1 MTSSLTTKTV
11 SGIFWNGVQKFSTLG
26 IQLLITIIIARI
38 LSPEDYGLIG
48 MLSIFTALGIVIL
61 DSGFGQALI
70 RKQDATDTDYS
81 TIFFLQIIIGF
92 VIYIILFSLSP
103 FIAEFY
109 NTPRLENIAKII
121 FLVFPLNSL
130 GLIHSTLL
138 KKQLKFKSY
147 AKITILS
154 SLMSGIIGIIL
165 AYNGMGVWT
174 LVIQMLSQTLL
185 LNVFVWFVIK
195 WRPKFKFDFLSIKE
209 IAPFSLSLLGIGV
222 IKIIARNIYTLLIGK
237 FYPLNEVGFYNQAKR
252 FEEIPTQSITGIIQN
267 VSYPVLSTKQTDD
280 IRLRLGYRKIITQ
293 TMFIITPLMLI
304 LLAVADNLFYVLL
317 TEKWMPAVPYFRL
330 LCIFGLLYPLHSI
343 NENIL
348 KVKGKGKKLVIL
360 EVIKNIFLFVS
371 ILITLKMSV
380 SALLIGSILTSL
392 ISVLINMHY
401 CGKEIEYST
410 LDQLKDISPIALVS
424 ILASSSAWIVSYVK
438 MNVYLLVLIQLIA
451 GTLVF
456 ITLSSLFKLESYTI
470 MKNIVTSKFRKK

>member
-11 SGIFWNGVQKFSTLG
+11 SGIFWNGIQKFSTLG
-26 IQLLITIIIARI
+26 IQLMITIVIARI

-48 MLSIFTALGIVIL
+48 MLSIFTALGIIIL

-70 RKQDATDTDYS
+70 RKQDATGTDYS
-81 TIFFLQIIIGF
+81 TIFYLQIILGLI
-92 VIYIILFSLSP
+92 IYAALYLLSP

-109 NTPRLENIAKII
+109 NTPRLENIAKVI

-130 GLIHSTLL
+130 GLIPSTLL
-138 KKQLKFKSY
+138 KKEVRFKSY

-174 LVIQMLSQTLL
+174 LVIQMLSQTLM

-195 WRPKFKFDFLSIKE
+195 WRPVFKFDFLSIKE

-222 IKIIARNIYTLLIGK
+222 IKIVARNIYTLLIGK

-267 VSYPVLSTKQTDD
+267 VSYPVLSTKQTDNVK
-280 IRLRLGYRKIITQ
+280 LKLGYRKIITQ

-304 LLAVADNLFYVLL
+304 LLAVADNLFYILL

-330 LCIFGLLYPLHSI
+330 LCLFGLLYPLHSI

-348 KVKGKGKKLVIL
+348 KVKGKGRKLVIL
-360 EVIKNIFLFVS
+360 EVIKNIFLFIS

-392 ISVLINMHY
+392 ISVLINMHF
-401 CGKEIEYST
+401 CGREIGYST
-410 LDQLKDISPIALVS
+410 FDQLKDISPIA
-424 ILASSSAWIVSYVK
+424 IVSVSASFFSWAVSFL
-438 MNVYLLVLIQLIA
+438 NINIYLLLGTQLLT
-451 GTLVF
+451 GSSVF
-456 ITLSSLFKLESYTI
+456 ILLSYIFKLESFEI
-470 MKNIVTSKFRKK
+470 MKSIVTSKFK